1 MVENLDESDQF
12 ILGRDFIRNFDVT
25 IDLNKA
31 KFRIRNPDR
40 KYVIKPVNLI
50 MANEN
55 KVPVFLSRRVRLK
68 ANEAAIVCL
77 RMKNYNEISES
88 KQVCIVPNPNNQ
100 SAAVLGR
107 SFSITKSGLCVSI
120 LLNTLNIPITIQRG
134 RKLGYALPVKTRYE
148 MTENV
153 KMNEVIECPNHRD
166 KICIL
171 RRLNK
176 IKSSSGLVKSL
187 KSETDDGLSSC
198 SNFLERPTLDEME
211 MNKPVLPEIEHLR
224 CKVTDEQLEA
234 IKDVVEW
241 NEEVFSR
248 HKADIGCC
256 NFVEHEI
263 ELEESAVPHRE
274 GARRM
279 TPHKSDACRKEIET
293 LLKFDLIDP
302 SKSPWACG
310 VVMAKKKGDQLR
322 FCCDFR
328 YLNSVTVKD
337 AYPIPRIDESLSKL
351 GDANFFTILDLGSAF
366 WQVPLRKQYR
376 DKIGFACELGLFQWK
391 RMPFG
396 LCNAT
401 ATFQRLM
408 AHALIGV
415 TKKYGNLVM
424 CYVDDVVIAA
434 PTLEN
439 HIERLDEVFACM
451 KRSGLKC
458 KPSKCE
464 ILKDSIKYLGRMVDR
479 HGIRPDPDAVE
490 AVLTW
495 NSPKTE
501 HQLMSFLGF
510 ANYYREFIKG
520 YADKVYPMQQLMRH
534 KSKKFTGT
542 NAAEESFQRIKKE
555 LCEAPV
561 LGMPTEKGMYVLDTD
576 ASVVAISGILHQEQE
591 WTVLRPIAYGSK
603 VLSDTEVKY
612 GAPKAEMFAVVTFVE
627 KYRAYLDSE
636 PFKLRVDNRALS
648 WLKTYSMDQSYI
660 GRWIVRLDGYNMI
673 IEQRTRV
680 KHQNADSLSKKTE
693 FYERQEQ
700 REANRPEIKEGF
712 CFMDKETYDSLPLTR
727 WLDKSGKPIQDHP
740 ELPKKPPDKT
750 ILKKTRGMPIGIMLK
765 SKIVRE
771 ILKAKGY
778 DLNQV
783 ETGEAKI
790 DEDLMRLLEKLADD
804 KPMIE
809 GKGTEEPEVTIL
821 RRSEKVGDGNTSE
834 ERNPDGNEI
843 VQSLVDKIP
852 DDILE
857 RTRVRKK
864 KVAFKEEAEHLGTGQ
879 ESGEWPTEEED
890 VGDEKLSGEC
900 EEWDED
906 SEGSSDDQDSLC
918 MILAEK
924 KTRHRDRELQTN
936 PSSGTYNLDQQE
948 VRGGEEL
955 EKITVS
961 RKPFRELSCN
971 SNVRKN
977 LVAEDDRKITK
988 RIVCVKLKDDIH
1000 NPGEKNG
1007 GRSLERSGAGRSAK
1021 VDGTRLADNSRN
1033 QER

>member
-1 MVENLDESDQF
+1 M
-12 ILGRDFIRNFDVT
+12 
-25 IDLNKA
+25 
-31 KFRIRNPDR
+31 
-40 KYVIKPVNLI
+40 
-50 MANEN
+50 
-55 KVPVFLSRRVRLK
+55 
-68 ANEAAIVCL
+68 
-77 RMKNYNEISES
+77 
-88 KQVCIVPNPNNQ
+88 CIVPNPNSQ

-107 SFSITKSGLCVSI
+107 SFSITKSGICVSV
-120 LLNTLNIPITIQRG
+120 LLNTLDIPITIQRG

-148 MTENV
+148 TIENS
-153 KMNEVIECPNHRD
+153 KQNEVVDCPNHRD

-171 RRLNK
+171 RRLQK
-176 IKSSSGLVKSL
+176 IKDSSGLIKSL

-198 SNFLERPTLDEME
+198 SNFPERPTLDEMQTD
-211 MNKPVLPEIEHLR
+211 NPVLPEIEHLR
-224 CKVTDEQLEA
+224 GKLKDEQLEA
-234 IKDVVEW
+234 IKDVLER
-241 NEEVFSR
+241 NEEVFSK
-248 HKADIGCC
+248 HKADIECC

-263 ELEESAVPHRE
+263 ELEENAVPHRE
-274 GARRM
+274 GARHM
-279 TPHKSDACRKEIET
+279 TPHKSEACRKEIET
-293 LLKFDLIDP
+293 LLEYDMIEP

-351 GDANFFTILDLGSAF
+351 GDAKFFTTLDLGSAF
-366 WQVPLRKQYR
+366 WQVPLRKQDR
-376 DKIGFACELGLFQWK
+376 DKTGFACELGLFQWK

-424 CYVDDVVIAA
+424 CYVDDVVIAT
-434 PTLEN
+434 PTLED

-464 ILKDSIKYLGRMVDR
+464 ILKDSIKYLGRMVDK

-495 NSPKTE
+495 KSPKTE

-534 KSKKFTGT
+534 KGKKFTWN
-542 NAAEESFQRIKKE
+542 NAAEESFKRIKKE

-591 WTVLRPIAYGSK
+591 WNGKTVLRPIAYGSK
-603 VLSDTEVKY
+603 VLSDTEMKY

-627 KYRAYLDSE
+627 KYRAYLGSE

-673 IEQRTRV
+673 IEHRTRD

-700 REANRPEIKEGF
+700 READRPEIKEGF
-712 CFMDKETYDSLPLTR
+712 SFMDKETYDSLPLTR
-727 WLDKSGKPIQDHP
+727 WLDKSGKPIEDHP
-740 ELPKKPPDKT
+740 ELPKEPLEKT
-750 ILKKTRGMPIGIMLK
+750 TLKKNRRIPI
-765 SKIVRE
+765 
-771 ILKAKGY
+771 
-778 DLNQV
+778 
-783 ETGEAKI
+783 
-790 DEDLMRLLEKLADD
+790 
-804 KPMIE
+804 
-809 GKGTEEPEVTIL
+809 
-821 RRSEKVGDGNTSE
+821 
-834 ERNPDGNEI
+834 
-843 VQSLVDKIP
+843 
-852 DDILE
+852 
-857 RTRVRKK
+857 
-864 KVAFKEEAEHLGTGQ
+864 FKEGTEHLGLDQ
-879 ESGEWPTEEED
+879 ESGEWSRFTEEEEP
-890 VGDEKLSGEC
+890 GKGKLSGER

-906 SEGSSDDQDSLC
+906 SDESSEGQDSLC
-918 MILAEK
+918 MILAEE
-924 KTRHRDRELQTN
+924 KTRHRDRELQTD
-936 PSSGTYNLDQQE
+936 PSSGTYNLDIQE
-948 VRGGEEL
+948 IRSGEEL
-955 EKITVS
+955 ERIAVS
-961 RKPFRELSCN
+961 RNPFRELSCN
-971 SNVRKN
+971 SNVRTN
-977 LVAEDDRKITK
+977 LVPEDDMKIVK
-988 RIVCVKLKDDIH
+988 RMICVKLSDDIH
-1000 NPGEKNG
+1000 SPGEMNGQIMALKEHVKARYRLSDLIRAQKNDKMTSNLSKWIQSG
-1007 GRSLERSGAGRSAK
+1007 VKEKGELEEDS
-1021 VDGTRLADNSRN
+1021 
-1033 QER
+1033 